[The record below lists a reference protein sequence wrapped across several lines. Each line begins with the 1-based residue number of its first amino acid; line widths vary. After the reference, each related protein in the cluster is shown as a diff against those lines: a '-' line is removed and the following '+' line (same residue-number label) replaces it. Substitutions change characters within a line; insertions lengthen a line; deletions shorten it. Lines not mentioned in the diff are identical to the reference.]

1 MNISGIKK
9 IRIKFSGPAA
19 WQSDNMG
26 GQCSIKTPVI
36 ALNMIAQ
43 VLKAQI

>member
-1 MNISGIKK
+1 MKK
-9 IRIKFSGPAA
+9 IRIKFVSPAS
-19 WQSDNMG
+19 WEFDNMG
-26 GQCSIKTPVI
+26 GQCTIKTPVI